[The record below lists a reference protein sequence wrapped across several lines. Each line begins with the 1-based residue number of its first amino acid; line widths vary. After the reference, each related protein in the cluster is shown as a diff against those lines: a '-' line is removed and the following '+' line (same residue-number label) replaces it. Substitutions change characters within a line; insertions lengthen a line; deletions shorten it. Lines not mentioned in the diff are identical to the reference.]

1 MHSRTEDLGETAQ
14 VLREILSEAER
25 WIDYLISRKKIQAA
39 VLAVIAG
46 VAIWPLAIFLFAVF
60 DALMGNLLSPLFP
73 RIATTLGMLFLIAT
87 AVASPSVSFFTYVWA
102 RRRYL
107 RKFNPWKELVN
118 QLKSREATLEAPGE
132 VEQAKQQYQSTLET
146 VMKLIDQINRW
157 LPQIQSYRLS
167 ATLLYGAAAF
177 AISAVLTK
185 EMTVSLLMGILIWL
199 YFRFERRRDM
209 EREAKRAD
217 ERKALFRRGIDDLI
231 ASMAEMKD

>member
-73 RIATTLGMLFLIAT
+73 RIAATLGMLFLIAT
-87 AVASPSVSFFTYVWA
+87 TGASLAVGFFTYLWA

-107 RKFNPWKELVN
+107 REFNPWKELVN
-118 QLKSREATLEAPGE
+118 QLKSREAALEAPGE
-132 VEQAKQQYQSTLET
+132 VEQVKQQYQSTLET

-177 AISAVLTK
+177 AISAVVTK
-185 EMTVSLLMGILIWL
+185 EMTISLLMGILIWL

-209 EREAKRAD
+209 EREARRAD

-231 ASMAEMKD
+231 ASMAR